1 MTKHRGYRSW
11 RSWLAWLAWVSTGRF
26 QRALSVSVV
35 VTMSAVLLA
44 NSQIF
49 VTAARPSAPAAVP
62 TAPLQV
68 TYDVAGLEETGQ
80 WESSTG
86 ATEVLRFCTLYT
98 RGDYVHRSSTGI
110 AASAHGWW
118 ENRDCPATYAVVTVQ
133 LQEYYSDGTWR
144 NVGEPGRKTVRSGG
158 GAGNR
163 ATARVDCLSTERT
176 GWRSVVD
183 VDLVGVADDPGALY
197 TPAVNIECRR

>member
-1 MTKHRGYRSW
+1 MRY
-11 RSWLAWLAWVSTGRF
+11 
-26 QRALSVSVV
+26 
-35 VTMSAVLLA
+35 LLA
-44 NSQIF
+44 NSWIF
-49 VTAARPSAPAAVP
+49 VTAARPSAPAVVP
-62 TAPLQV
+62 TAAPAG
-68 TYDVAGLEETGQ
+68 DVAGLEETGQ
-80 WESSTG
+80 WGSSTD
-86 ATEVLRFCTLYT
+86 ATEALRFCKFYT

-118 ENRDCPATYAVVTVQ
+118 QNVDCPATYAVVTVQ

-163 ATARVDCLSTERT
+163 ATARVDCLSTKLT

-183 VDLVGVADDPGALY
+183 VDLVDVADDPGKLY